1 MSLATLRQAGLPAQ
15 GRPGPVRGAASQ
27 GPEAAAR
34 RKAHI
39 CFVAPYAW
47 PVLSRDPSI
56 QVVGGAEVQQCILAR
71 LFAANGYRVS
81 MISFDYGQPSP
92 TLIDGV
98 TVYKSFRPDAGV
110 PVLRFVH
117 PRLTS
122 MWRVLREVD
131 ADIYYQ
137 RSSAMWTGV
146 VAEFCR
152 RHGKRAIYAGAS
164 DRDFEIGQEQII
176 HARDKWLYRRGLARV
191 DRIVAQNPFQIE
203 SCRRNHGRDAVL
215 IPSCYEPPANARLSS
230 LENDAILWVGTIHGY
245 KRPDWFLDIAERLP
259 QRRFVIVG
267 GPSVGGERLKPG
279 YYEAI
284 RARAGR
290 LPNVEFTGFLPLAQ
304 VEPWFDR
311 ARLLVSTSVY
321 EGMPNVF
328 LQAWARG
335 VPTVATVDVG
345 APVNTVFADARE
357 GAEKVEAFFRSPELW
372 RQASADSLAYFQR
385 NHSSTEV
392 LARYAGILEELIS

>member
-1 MSLATLRQAGLPAQ
+1 MALATLRQAGVPAQ
-15 GRPGPVRGAASQ
+15 GRPELITAK
-27 GPEAAAR
+27 

-47 PVLSRDPSI
+47 PVLSRDPNI

-71 LFAANGYRVS
+71 LLAANGYRVS

-92 TLIDGV
+92 ALVDGV
-98 TVYKSFRPDAGV
+98 TVYKSFREDAGV
-110 PVLRFVH
+110 PVLRFLH
-117 PRLTS
+117 PRLST

-152 RHGKRAIYAGAS
+152 LHGKRSIYAGAS
-164 DRDFEIGQEQII
+164 DRDFEIGQEQIMLG
-176 HARDKWLYRRGLARV
+176 RDRWLYRRGLSRV

-203 SCRRNHGRDAVL
+203 SCRTHHKRDAVL
-215 IPSCYEPPANARLSS
+215 IPSCYVPPSHAKRAGPDHDLV
-230 LENDAILWVGTIHGY
+230 LWVGTIHGY
-245 KRPDWFLDIAERLP
+245 KRPEIFLDIAERLP
-259 QRRFVIVG
+259 HRRFAMIG
-267 GPSVGGERLKPG
+267 GPSIGGERLKAG
-279 YYEAI
+279 YFEAI
-284 RARAGR
+284 RDRAAR

-328 LQAWARG
+328 LQAWARA

-345 APVNTVFADARE
+345 APVNTIFTDAGS
-357 GAEKVEAFFRSPELW
+357 GAAKVEALLSDTALW
-372 RQASADSLAYFQR
+372 NHASSDSLAYFER
-385 NHSSTEV
+385 NHSSSEV
-392 LARYAGILEELIS
+392 LARYARLLEELRV

>member
-1 MSLATLRQAGLPAQ
+1 MAFATLRQAGVPAQ
-15 GRPGPVRGAASQ
+15 GRPEPVTGAVSST
-27 GPEAAAR
+27 AR
-34 RKAHI
+34 RKTHI

-47 PVLSRDPSI
+47 PVLSRDPNI

-92 TLIDGV
+92 VLVDGI
-98 TVYKSFRPDAGV
+98 TVYKSFREDAGV
-110 PVLRFVH
+110 PVLRFLH
-117 PRLTS
+117 PRLTT
-122 MWRVLREVD
+122 MWRVLRQVD
-131 ADIYYQ
+131 ADVYYQ

-152 RHGKRAIYAGAS
+152 RHGKRSIYAGAS
-164 DRDFEIGQEQII
+164 DRDFEIGQEQIL
-176 HARDKWLYRRGLARV
+176 HARDRWLYRRGLARV

-203 SCRRNHGRDAVL
+203 SCRRHHQRDAVL
-215 IPSCYEPPANARLSS
+215 IPSCYELPEEAKPGNGDRV
-230 LENDAILWVGTIHGY
+230 LWVGTIHGY
-245 KRPDWFLDIAERLP
+245 KRPHWFLDIAERLRE
-259 QRRFVIVG
+259 RRFVMIG

-279 YYEAI
+279 YYEEVRS
-284 RARAGR
+284 RAAR
-290 LPNVEFTGFLPLAQ
+290 LPNVEFTGFLPLAE

-328 LQAWARG
+328 LQAWARA

-345 APVNTVFADARE
+345 APVNTVFADAAQ
-357 GAEKVEAFFRSPELW
+357 GAAKVETLLSDTALW
-372 RQASADSLAYFQR
+372 NQASSDSLAYFER
-385 NHSSTEV
+385 NHSSSEV
-392 LARYAGILEELIS
+392 LARYARLLEDLT

>member
-1 MSLATLRQAGLPAQ
+1 MGKAMLRQVAVDVSEPP
-15 GRPGPVRGAASQ
+15 RPST
-27 GPEAAAR
+27 R
-34 RKAHI
+34 RKPHI

-47 PVLSRDPSI
+47 PVLSRDPNI

-71 LFAANGYRVS
+71 LLAANGYRVS
-81 MISFDYGQPSP
+81 MICFDYGQPSP
-92 TLIDGV
+92 ALVEGV

-117 PRLTS
+117 PRLTT

-137 RSSAMWTGV
+137 RSSAMWTGII
-146 VAEFCR
+146 AEFCR
-152 RHGKRAIYAGAS
+152 RHGKRSIYAGAS
-164 DRDFEIGQEQII
+164 DRDFDIGQEQIV
-176 HARDKWLYRRGLARV
+176 HARDKWLYRRGLGRV
-191 DRIVAQNPFQIE
+191 DRIVAQNPYQIE
-203 SCRRNHGRDAVL
+203 SCRRNHGRQAVL
-215 IPSCYEPPANARLSS
+215 IPSCYELPA
-230 LENDAILWVGTIHGY
+230 DADPGNGDRVLWVGTIHGY
-245 KRPDWFLDIAERLP
+245 KRPELFLDIAERLP
-259 QRRFVIVG
+259 EQRFVMIG

-279 YYEAI
+279 YFEEI
-284 RARAGR
+284 RARAAR
-290 LPNVEFTGFLPLAQ
+290 MPNVEFTGFLPLAQ

-311 ARLLVSTSVY
+311 ARVLVNTSVY

-345 APVNTVFADARE
+345 APVNAVFTDAE
-357 GAEKVEAFFRSPELW
+357 QGAAKVAGLFSDEQLW
-372 RQASADSLAYFQR
+372 KQASADSLAYFQR

-392 LARYAGILEELIS
+392 LSRYSRLIEELVS

>member
-1 MSLATLRQAGLPAQ
+1 MAFATLRQAGVPAQ
-15 GRPGPVRGAASQ
+15 GRPEPVTGAVSST
-27 GPEAAAR
+27 AR

-47 PVLSRDPSI
+47 PVLSRDPNI

-92 TLIDGV
+92 VLVDGI
-98 TVYKSFRPDAGV
+98 TVYKSFREDAGV
-110 PVLRFVH
+110 PVLRFLH
-117 PRLTS
+117 PRLTT
-122 MWRVLREVD
+122 MWRVLRQVD
-131 ADIYYQ
+131 ADVYYQ

-146 VAEFCR
+146 VAQFCR
-152 RHGKRAIYAGAS
+152 RHGKRSVYAGAS
-164 DRDFEIGQEQII
+164 DRDFEIGQEQIL
-176 HARDKWLYRRGLARV
+176 HARDRWLYRRGLARV

-203 SCRRNHGRDAVL
+203 SCRRNHQRDATL
-215 IPSCYEPPANARLSS
+215 IPSCYELPKEAKPGNGDRV
-230 LENDAILWVGTIHGY
+230 LWVGTIHGY
-245 KRPDWFLDIAERLP
+245 KRPHWFLDIAERLP
-259 QRRFVIVG
+259 HRRFVMVG

-279 YYEAI
+279 YYEEVRG
-284 RARAGR
+284 RAAR
-290 LPNVEFTGFLPLAQ
+290 LPNVEFTGFLPLAE

-328 LQAWARG
+328 LQAWARA

-345 APVNTVFADARE
+345 APVNTVFADAAQ
-357 GAEKVEAFFRSPELW
+357 GAAKVETLLSDTALW
-372 RQASADSLAYFQR
+372 NQASSDSLAYFER
-385 NHSSTEV
+385 NHSSSEV
-392 LARYAGILEELIS
+392 LARYARLLEDLA

>member
-1 MSLATLRQAGLPAQ
+1 MPLAALRQAGVPAQ
-15 GRPGPVRGAASQ
+15 GRPGPDGSAAPQ
-27 GPEAAAR
+27 RPPAQAR
-34 RKAHI
+34 PKAHI

-47 PVLSRDPSI
+47 PVLSRDPGI

-71 LFAANGYRVS
+71 LFAASGYRVS

-92 TLIDGV
+92 TRLDGV
-98 TVYKSFRPDAGV
+98 AVYKSFRPDAGV
-110 PVLRFVH
+110 PVLRFLH

-122 MWRVLREVD
+122 MWRVLREVG
-131 ADIYYQ
+131 ADVYYQ

-146 VAEFCR
+146 IAEFCR
-152 RHGKRAIYAGAS
+152 RHGKRSIYAGAS
-164 DRDFEIGQEQII
+164 DRDFEIGQEQIL
-176 HARDKWLYRRGLARV
+176 HARDRWLYRRGLARV
-191 DRIVAQNPFQIE
+191 DRIIAQNSFQIE

-215 IPSCYEPPANARLSS
+215 IPSCYEPPSNCKWSGP
-230 LENDAILWVGTIHGY
+230 ENDRVLWVGTIHGY

-259 QRRFVIVG
+259 QRRFVMIG

-279 YYEAI
+279 YFEEI
-284 RARAGR
+284 RARAAR

-345 APVNTVFADARE
+345 APVNTVFGDVEQGARRIEALFSDAD
-357 GAEKVEAFFRSPELW
+357 LW
-372 RQASADSLAYFQR
+372 QQASADSLAYFQR
-385 NHSSTEV
+385 NHSSAEV
-392 LARYAGILEELIS
+392 LARYSRLLEELVP

>member
-1 MSLATLRQAGLPAQ
+1 MSLVTLRQAGEPADR
-15 GRPGPVRGAASQ
+15 RPAPAAPAAA
-27 GPEAAAR
+27 GAAR
-34 RKAHI
+34 RKPHL

-47 PVLSRDPSI
+47 PVLSRDPTI
-56 QVVGGAEVQQCILAR
+56 KVVGGAEVQQCILAR
-71 LFAANGYRVS
+71 LLAANGYRVS

-92 TLIDGV
+92 TLVDGV

-117 PRLTS
+117 PRLST

-146 VAEFCR
+146 VAAFCR
-152 RHGKRAIYAGAS
+152 RYGKRSIYAGAS
-164 DRDFEIGQEQII
+164 DRDFELGQEQIK
-176 HARDKWLYRRGLARV
+176 HARDRLLYRWGLASV
-191 DRIVAQNPFQIE
+191 DRIVAQNPHQIE
-203 SCRRNHGRDAVL
+203 SCRRHHKRQAVL
-215 IPSCYEPPANARLSS
+215 IPSCYELPPGARPGSG
-230 LENDAILWVGTIHGY
+230 DRVLWVGTIHDY
-245 KRPDWFLDIAERLP
+245 KRPDWLLDIAERLP
-259 QRRFVIVG
+259 QRRFVMIG
-267 GPSVGGERLKPG
+267 GPSVGGERFRPG
-279 YYEAI
+279 YYESI
-284 RARAGR
+284 RSRAAR

-311 ARLLVSTSVY
+311 ARVLVSTSVY

-345 APVNTVFADARE
+345 APVNTVFADVDGGAR
-357 GAEKVEAFFRSPELW
+357 
-372 RQASADSLAYFQR
+372 
-385 NHSSTEV
+385 
-392 LARYAGILEELIS
+392 